1 MPHMNLLNLF
11 GQFRR
16 KSEKQ
21 VVLRTIISKLDHI
34 PDIERSLYMEAVLVL
49 SDDELQTLAER
60 MDYVLSRDPKE
71 VESLILEIPNYE

>member
-1 MPHMNLLNLF
+1 
-11 GQFRR
+11 
-16 KSEKQ
+16 
-21 VVLRTIISKLDHI
+21 
-34 PDIERSLYMEAVLVL
+34 MEAVLVL